1 MKKYLLVLI
10 SLILTLS
17 LFISCDNGSKAPSS
31 TTEEKPTTTSEIVIL
46 DFSDVSNSRGLTK
59 FPDTGNPFGN
69 VNGHEKD
76 KSELKY
82 MAEDTTY
89 GFWMSC
95 NVMRSL
101 PILPGLK
108 SANASANAYVNS
120 IKNKNLEGYGFPIKV
135 VEAKTTS
142 DGVYIVYDV
151 LEDGKVNGRIEYY
164 YSTVE
169 KKFSYRE
176 IVAPLFG
183 IMGGD
188 QIFVFEMFNVP
199 VEKTKDGYSFKA
211 GKLYNNG
218 SEFRHVSFIYDTLS
232 AWNHAGKNNIPN
244 KIDRFNVEDSQ
255 LVMNYS
261 GKKVTSMEYKKY
273 ITDIL
278 YNDNQY
284 QGGGKILLTEL
295 TGDDNYPN
303 IDISNR
309 LNALQL
315 DDQVDFLKKIFNERS
330 FAFGGYNSLSDFNNS
345 SLEYLAGKQELLKG
359 KTNFDDKEYN
369 GIGYP
374 LSYDLSRNIGAC
386 LYNNNG
392 MVNESNFYEKITEN
406 QGELRDN
413 RGYSFAPFV
422 LEQFKNCFNYN
433 GDITSFD
440 QFVALMFKNLGLN
453 KYAED
458 PVSRKELLKDSYN
471 NN

>member
-1 MKKYLLVLI
+1 MLG
-10 SLILTLS
+10 
-17 LFISCDNGSKAPSS
+17 D
-31 TTEEKPTTTSEIVIL
+31 
-46 DFSDVSNSRGLTK
+46 TK
-59 FPDTGNPFGN
+59 
-69 VNGHEKD
+69 
-76 KSELKY
+76 
-82 MAEDTTY
+82 Y
-89 GFWMSC
+89 GFWMNC

-108 SANASANAYVNS
+108 STNASADAYVNS
-120 IKNKNLEGYGFPIKV
+120 IKNKDLEGYGFPIKV
-135 VEAKTTS
+135 VDAKKTS

-183 IMGGD
+183 TKGGD
-188 QIFVFEMFNVP
+188 QIFVFEMLNVP
-199 VEKTKDGYSFKA
+199 VEKTQDGYSFKA
-211 GKLYNNG
+211 GKLYSNG
-218 SEFRHVSFIYDTLS
+218 SEFRHVSFLYDTIAVWMS
-232 AWNHAGKNNIPN
+232 NGCTVIPN
-244 KIDRFNVEDSQ
+244 TIDRVNVEDSQ

-261 GKKVTSMEYKKY
+261 GNKVTSMEYKKY
-273 ITDIL
+273 INDIPDS
-278 YNDNQY
+278 YNQY
-284 QGGGKILLTEL
+284 QGGMILLTKL

-345 SLEYLAGKQELLKG
+345 SLEYLAGKQDLLKDN
-359 KTNFDDKEYN
+359 TTFDDKEYN
-369 GIGYP
+369 GIGFP
-374 LSYDLSRNIGAC
+374 LSYDLNMNIGAC
-386 LYNNNG
+386 IYNNNG

-433 GDITSFD
+433 GDITSYD

-471 NN
+471 N

>member
-1 MKKYLLVLI
+1 MKRYFLVLI
-10 SLILTLS
+10 SLLLTLS

-46 DFSDVSNSRGLTK
+46 DFAEVSNSRGLTK
-59 FPDTGNPFGN
+59 FPNTGNPFGN

-76 KSELKY
+76 KSDLKY
-82 MAEDTTY
+82 MADRTTY

-120 IKNKNLEGYGFPIKV
+120 IKNKELEGYGFPIKV

-151 LEDGKVNGRIEYY
+151 LENGKVNGRIEYY
-164 YSTVE
+164 YSTVA

-176 IVAPLFG
+176 IVAPLFD

-232 AWNHAGKNNIPN
+232 AFKSSGYQNTLA
-244 KIDRFNVEDSQ
+244 IDRFNVEDSQ

-261 GKKVTSMEYKKY
+261 DKKVTSMEYKKY
-273 ITDIL
+273 MTDIP
-278 YNDNQY
+278 YNGNQY
-284 QGGGKILLTEL
+284 RGGKILLTEL
-295 TGDDNYPN
+295 TGDANYTN

-315 DDQVDFLKKIFNERS
+315 DDQVDFLKKIFNARS

-359 KTNFDDKEYN
+359 YTTFNDKEYN
-369 GIGYP
+369 GIGFP
-374 LSYDLSRNIGAC
+374 LSYDLNRNIGAC

-392 MVNESNFYEKITEN
+392 TVNESNFSKKITVD
-406 QGELRDN
+406 QGQNVIDN
-413 RGYSFAPFV
+413 RGYSFVTFV
-422 LEQFKNCFNYN
+422 KEQFKNCFNYN

>member
-1 MKKYLLVLI
+1 MKKYLLVPI

-17 LFISCDNGSKAPSS
+17 LFISCDNSNKAPTNSS
-31 TTEEKPTTTSEIVIL
+31 NKAPTNSEVVVL
-46 DFSDVSNSRGLTK
+46 DFIEVSNSRGLTG
-59 FPDTGNPFGN
+59 FPNDIPFY
-69 VNGHEKD
+69 HIIDADKD
-76 KSELKY
+76 VFNNK
-82 MAEDTTY
+82 Y
-89 GFWMSC
+89 GFWMNC

-108 SANASANAYVNS
+108 SANANADDYVES
-120 IKNKNLEGYGFPIKV
+120 IKNKEFTAYGFPCMVQKA
-135 VEAKTTS
+135 ETTS

-176 IVAPLFG
+176 IVAPLLG

-199 VEKTKDGYSFKA
+199 VEKTQEGYSFKA
-211 GKLYNNG
+211 GELYNNG
-218 SEFRHVSFIYDTLS
+218 SSFRHVSFIYDTLS
-232 AWNHAGKNNIPN
+232 AWISAGKNNIPN
-244 KIDRFNVEDSQ
+244 KIDMFCVEDSQ

-273 ITDIL
+273 ITDRP
-278 YNDNQY
+278 YNDNPNR
-284 QGGGKILLTEL
+284 GGKILLTEL
-295 TGDDNYPN
+295 TGDDNYTN

-345 SLEYLAGKQELLKG
+345 SLEYLAGKQDLLKG
-359 KTNFDDKEYN
+359 YTTFDDKEYN
-369 GIGYP
+369 GIGFP

-392 MVNESNFYEKITEN
+392 TVHETDFDSNA
-406 QGELRDN
+406 GAVS
-413 RGYSFAPFV
+413 SFPDFV
-422 LEQFKNCFNYN
+422 LSKFKDCFGIEEN
-433 GDITSFD
+433 ITTFD
-440 QFVALMFKNLGLN
+440 QFVSLMFDNLGLT
-453 KYAED
+453 KYANSAELRKSLLTD
-458 PVSRKELLKDSYN
+458 TYNVSNSN
-471 NN
+471 

>member
-1 MKKYLLVLI
+1 MKKYLLIII
-10 SLILTLS
+10 SLLLTLS

-59 FPDTGNPFGN
+59 FPDTGNPFGTVYGYDQTKEDGLTN
-69 VNGHEKD
+69 
-76 KSELKY
+76 
-82 MAEDTTY
+82 MADGTDY
-89 GFWMSC
+89 GLWMSC

-108 SANASANAYVNS
+108 SANADADDYVKS
-120 IKNKNLEGYGFPIKV
+120 IKNKDLEGYGFPIKV

-151 LEDGKVNGRIEYY
+151 LEDGKVNGKIEYY

-176 IVAPLFG
+176 IVAPLLG
-183 IMGGD
+183 IKGGD

-199 VEKTKDGYSFKA
+199 VEKTQEGYSFKA
-211 GKLYNNG
+211 GELYNNG
-218 SEFRHVSFIYDTLS
+218 SSFRHVSFIYDTLS
-232 AWNHAGKNNIPN
+232 AWISAGRNNIPN
-244 KIDRFNVEDSQ
+244 KIDMFCVEDSQ

-273 ITDIL
+273 ITDRP
-278 YNDNQY
+278 YNDNPNR
-284 QGGGKILLTEL
+284 GGKILLTEL
-295 TGDDNYPN
+295 TGDANYTN

-345 SLEYLAGKQELLKG
+345 SLEYLDGKHDLLKDN
-359 KTNFDDKEYN
+359 TTFDDKEYN
-369 GIGYP
+369 GIGFS
-374 LSYDLSRNIGAC
+374 LSYDLDNNNNIGAC

-392 MVNESNFYEKITEN
+392 TVHETDFDSSA
-406 QGELRDN
+406 G
-413 RGYSFAPFV
+413 GAYSFTPFV
-422 LEQFKNCFNYN
+422 LEQFKKCFDSEGIRN
-433 GDITSFD
+433 FD
-440 QFVALMFKNLGLN
+440 QFVSLMFKNLGLN

>member
-1 MKKYLLVLI
+1 MKKYLLIII
-10 SLILTLS
+10 SLLLSLS

-59 FPDTGNPFGN
+59 FPDTGNPFGTVYGYDQTKEDGLTN
-69 VNGHEKD
+69 
-76 KSELKY
+76 
-82 MAEDTTY
+82 MADDTTY
-89 GFWMSC
+89 GLWMSC

-120 IKNKNLEGYGFPIKV
+120 IKNKDLEGYGFPIKV

-151 LEDGKVNGRIEYY
+151 LENGKVNGRIEYY

-183 IMGGD
+183 IKGGD

-232 AWNHAGKNNIPN
+232 AFWSSGKQNPLA
-244 KIDRFNVEDSQ
+244 IDRFNVEDSQ

-273 ITDIL
+273 ITDISN
-278 YNDNQY
+278 NDNQY
-284 QGGGKILLTEL
+284 RGGKILLTTL
-295 TGDDNYPN
+295 TGDVNYPK

-315 DDQVDFLKKIFNERS
+315 DAQVDFLKKIFNERS
-330 FAFGGYNSLSDFNNS
+330 FAFGGYNSLSDFNGS
-345 SLEYLAGKQELLKG
+345 SLEYLAGKQELLKNY
-359 KTNFDDKEYN
+359 TTYDDKEYN
-369 GIGYP
+369 GIGFP
-374 LSYDLSRNIGAC
+374 LSYDLENNIGAC
-386 LYNNNG
+386 LYNSNG
-392 MVNESNFYEKITEN
+392 TVLETHFDSNA
-406 QGELRDN
+406 GRA
-413 RGYSFAPFV
+413 YSFTPFV
-422 LEQFKNCFNYN
+422 LKQFKNCFDSE
-433 GDITSFD
+433 DITSFD
-440 QFVALMFKNLGLN
+440 QFVSLMFKNLGLN
-453 KYAED
+453 KYVED